1 MSGGSRKPIRWRA
14 PPWRWIRRSSSPGRG
29 GRTPCWR
36 WESRRKRWR
45 CSSATSRSS
54 RRGGRRKCT
63 GPTPTRWRWPAA
75 PKRPGRCSTR
85 SGSGREGSSP
95 RRGPSPPRWRSSGIT
110 RRRWSSSAGRLSGMT
125 PGWCSS
131 PRWRATTGCGG
142 IRAPRRC
149 SRSWGPADMSH
160 VPVRLAAALSRSYRI
175 ERELGQGGMA
185 TVYLAEDLK
194 HQRKGAIK
202 VLRQELSAS
211 LGADRFLREVHIAA
225 QLQHPHILTLIDS
238 GEADDLLYYVMPY
251 VEGETLRARLAR
263 EGEFPVGDAVRILR
277 EVADAL
283 AYAHGQG
290 VVHRDVKPE
299 NVMLSGRH
307 ALVMDFGVA
316 KAVSE

>member
-1 MSGGSRKPIRWRA
+1 MS
-14 PPWRWIRRSSSPGRG
+14 
-29 GRTPCWR
+29 
-36 WESRRKRWR
+36 
-45 CSSATSRSS
+45 
-54 RRGGRRKCT
+54 
-63 GPTPTRWRWPAA
+63 
-75 PKRPGRCSTR
+75 
-85 SGSGREGSSP
+85 
-95 RRGPSPPRWRSSGIT
+95 
-110 RRRWSSSAGRLSGMT
+110 
-125 PGWCSS
+125 
-131 PRWRATTGCGG
+131 
-142 IRAPRRC
+142 
-149 SRSWGPADMSH
+149 D

-194 HQRKGAIK
+194 HQRKVAIK

-307 ALVMDFGVA
+307 ALAMDCGVA
-316 KAVSE
+316 KRGSGATGRQSLTAIGVALGTPTYMSPEQATADPHVDHRADIYALGVMAYELLTR